1 MAKIRPVRA
10 GARKQSKKEQA
21 KSWVKGL
28 PCLVVVLGVF
38 VILTL
43 LLTSMLSSGV
53 K

>member
-1 MAKIRPVRA
+1 MPVRA
-10 GARKQSKKEQA
+10 GRRKQSKKEQV
-21 KSWVKGL
+21 KSWAKGI
-28 PCLVVVLGVF
+28 PCLIVVLGIF